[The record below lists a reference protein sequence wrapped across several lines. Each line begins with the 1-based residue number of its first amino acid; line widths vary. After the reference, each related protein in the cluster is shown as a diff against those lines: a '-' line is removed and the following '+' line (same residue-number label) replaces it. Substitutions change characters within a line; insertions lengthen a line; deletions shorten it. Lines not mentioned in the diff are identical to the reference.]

1 MTTSDNGGPGKTR
14 HLNDIAACCEAQ
26 GMRVICVNAAEHDSG
41 SDMGVTKQHMARVFL
56 AKSDVSRIK
65 ALYSGEEGQRLAAAI
80 RDNCSVWF
88 PLNPGGNGNDA

>member
-1 MTTSDNGGPGKTR
+1 MTTRDNGGPGKTH

-26 GMRVICVNAAEHDSG
+26 EMRVICVDAAERDSG

-65 ALYSGEEGQRLAAAI
+65 ALYSGEAGGGYQKQLQRLVPAEP
-80 RDNCSVWF
+80 RR
-88 PLNPGGNGNDA
+88 